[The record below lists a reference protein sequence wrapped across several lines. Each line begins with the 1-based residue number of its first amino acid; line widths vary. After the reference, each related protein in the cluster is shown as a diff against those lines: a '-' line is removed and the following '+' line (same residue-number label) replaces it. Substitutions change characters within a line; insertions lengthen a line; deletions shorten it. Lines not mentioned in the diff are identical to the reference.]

1 MTDGIDAL
9 EQMVSRLTADN
20 ARLWAEVASHREAS
34 HGALARLREEVAVVD
49 KLTAENARLRAAY
62 ERVVALRQE
71 LVDFMASSHARPS
84 LAIEDVLR
92 KLDRALEG

>member
-1 MTDGIDAL
+1 MLTKDDINDA
-9 EQMVSRLTADN
+9 
-20 ARLWAEVASHREAS
+20 REAMRFNNVPRYDTIYA
-34 HGALARLREEVAVVD
+34 ALAS
-49 KLTAENARLRAAY
+49 Y
-62 ERVVALRQE
+62 SRVVALRQE

>member
-1 MTDGIDAL
+1 MLTQDDINDA
-9 EQMVSRLTADN
+9 
-20 ARLWAEVASHREAS
+20 RESLRFNSAPRYETLYA
-34 HGALARLREEVAVVD
+34 AL
-49 KLTAENARLRAAY
+49 AAY